1 MDMSN
6 LFNYKNKLLDIQHA
20 LNLIDTDK
28 ELIVTICKEMT
39 FQWIPAILNDLV
51 LLIENNR
58 QLQEENTM
66 LNLQNDSLL
75 KQNIL
80 LSQQLHRQ

>member
-1 MDMSN
+1 MDINN
-6 LFNYKNKLLDIQHA
+6 LFHYKNKLLDIQFA

-39 FQWIPAILNDLV
+39 FQWVPAILNDLV
-51 LLIENNR
+51 LLIEKDR
-58 QLQEENTM
+58 QLQEENTL

-75 KQNIL
+75 QQNIL
-80 LSQQLHRQ
+80 LSQRLHRQ